1 MLAPNNRE
9 AWLLN
14 TPPSGVLD
22 RHAWEDQL
30 MTDSKDWLGFPEFRG
45 FKTVESVDRLEA
57 ACAML
62 PRDAREQAFSRRM
75 IVLVNESA
83 KKLALVGEQ
92 AADGSVPVEVFEII
106 DGWVYPTD

>member
-1 MLAPNNRE
+1 MLAPINRE

-45 FKTVESVDRLEA
+45 FKTVDSVDRLEA
-57 ACAML
+57 AMRHASPRRSRAGFFKAHDCAC
-62 PRDAREQAFSRRM
+62 Q
-75 IVLVNESA
+75 
-83 KKLALVGEQ
+83 
-92 AADGSVPVEVFEII
+92 
-106 DGWVYPTD
+106 